1 MCIGCINRYKA
12 IYGKCAYSIFVWERL
27 VVGETCVGVF
37 VRGDSTG
44 IHLRKVYDTCTR
56 VYAYVIY
63 FT

>member
-1 MCIGCINRYKA
+1 MVHVYWMYKQVQGNIWEMCIQYIC
-12 IYGKCAYSIFVWERL
+12 
-27 VVGETCVGVF
+27 VGETCVGVF
-37 VRGDSTG
+37 VTGDSIG